1 VAHCAAFRAGFVVW
15 HLSRHRQQRRTYGKE
30 RKKGAR
36 VKTTAPPV
44 LSSTAQKVTRR
55 TITGANASYSLK
67 PAESLSR
74 GAHTRR
80 GAKALLGASRSLSAL
95 ISAAYGSGRQLRAPK
110 SGKLRAPKGKELRAP
125 KSGKLRAPKG
135 KELRAPKSGK
145 NCAHLRG
152 KNCAHLRKN
161 CAHLRTART

>member
-80 GAKALLGASRSLSAL
+80 RGAKALLGASRSLSAL
-95 ISAAYGSGRQLRAPK
+95 ISAAYGSGRQ
-110 SGKLRAPKGKELRAP
+110 LRAPKGKELRAP

-145 NCAHLRG
+145 LRAPVSYIFEE
-152 KNCAHLRKN
+152 KCRPSIS
-161 CAHLRTART
+161 R